1 MDHGRPLL
9 RGKGWLCHMWLV
21 LPFLLSS
28 KLWRLLVG
36 SAFKGQ
42 FGCCCFI
49 FAQFQLHSTT
59 ILTGGSPPSFC
70 GCKEDWNNQHLN
82 QHLKCFFGEL
92 FWEWVG
98 WASSQNWGLEHRSGI
113 RKALVFLCL
122 TLSGPGLTLSGPGYL
137 TIFSP
142 EEEEPKRPTP
152 ETLPILPKR
161 LPPYETRGV
170 LTSFSPKCSWA
181 KK

>member
-1 MDHGRPLL
+1 
-9 RGKGWLCHMWLV
+9 MWLV

-82 QHLKCFFGEL
+82 QHLKCFFIWRVVL
-92 FWEWVG
+92 WVG
-98 WASSQNWGLEHRSGI
+98 WASSQNWGLEQGSGI
-113 RKALVFLCL
+113 RKAPVFLCL
-122 TLSGPGLTLSGPGYL
+122 TLSGQSGYL
-137 TIFSP
+137 TIFPP

-152 ETLPILPKR
+152 ETLPVLLKR

-170 LTSFSPKCSWA
+170 LTSFSPPGHTKCFWA
-181 KK
+181 KKVVYILSFTYLGEVNFVG